1 MIAREYKL
9 RMTVDVSI
17 AVYKTTVDWDC
28 FTEEEDRR
36 EELEMKIHEVLRLY
50 DGDYVSID
58 VLHSCPSEFYELV
71 EQQKKSV
78 EELYEEPTGEGW
90 EKPDDPFESIGYF
103 STKRRK

>member
-9 RMTVDVSI
+9 RMNVSISI
-17 AVYKTTVDWDC
+17 AVDKTTVDWDC
-28 FTEEEDRR
+28 FTEEKR
-36 EELEMKIHEVLRLY
+36 EELESKIHEVLRLY

>member
-1 MIAREYKL
+1 MMIAREYKL
-9 RMTVDVSI
+9 RMNVSISI
-17 AVYKTTVDWDC
+17 AVDKTTVDWDC
-28 FTEEEDRR
+28 FTEEKR
-36 EELEMKIHEVLRLY
+36 EELEIKIHEVLRLY